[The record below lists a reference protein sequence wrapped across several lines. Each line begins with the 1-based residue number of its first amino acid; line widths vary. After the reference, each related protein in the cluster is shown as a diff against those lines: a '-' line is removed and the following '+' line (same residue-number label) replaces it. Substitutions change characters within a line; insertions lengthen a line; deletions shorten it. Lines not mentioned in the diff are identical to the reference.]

1 MDIRLVKALVGQQLK
16 HDKTGHG
23 IDHIERVVHLSLT
36 FAKQLHADQDTVAL
50 IALLHDVDDYKLV
63 GIDKASTYENA
74 ITIMTQCV
82 IPPIKQHKILESI
95 KQIGYSRY
103 LEGIR
108 PITLEGQ
115 IVSDADMCDAIG
127 ANGLLRVYAYGM
139 SKGQPFFNR
148 EVFPQ
153 ALTDANQYRQH
164 GSQYTIHHFFDKLLK
179 LKDLMMTE
187 PGKKEA
193 IIRHQY
199 LIDFLNHFFREEN
212 ASAWVQ
218 YLSRV
223 TKDYFI

>member
-1 MDIRLVKALVGQQLK
+1 MNIKHVQALVVQQLK
-16 HDKTGHG
+16 NDKTGHG
-23 IDHIERVVHLSLT
+23 VDHIERVVHLSLT
-36 FAKQLHADQDTVAL
+36 FAKQLHADLDTVAL

-63 GIDKASTYENA
+63 GIDKASTHENA
-74 ITIMTQCV
+74 IAIMNKCT
-82 IPPIKQHKILESI
+82 IPPITQHKILESI
-95 KQIGYSRY
+95 KQIGYSKY
-103 LEGIR
+103 LEVIR

-115 IVSDADMCDAIG
+115 IVSDADMCDAMG

-153 ALTDANQYRQH
+153 SLTDANQYRQH

-199 LIDFLNHFFREEN
+199 FIDFLNQFFREEN
-212 ASAWVQ
+212 ASAWIK
-218 YLSRV
+218 YLS
-223 TKDYFI
+223 TITNNQ

>member
-1 MDIRLVKALVGQQLK
+1 MNLKHVQALVVQQLK

-23 IDHIERVVHLSLT
+23 VDHIERVVHLSLT

-63 GIDKASTYENA
+63 GIDKAATYENA
-74 ITIMTQCV
+74 IAIMNQCA
-82 IPPIKQHKILESI
+82 IPPITQLKILESI

-127 ANGLLRVYAYGM
+127 AHGLLRVYAYGM

-148 EVFPQ
+148 EVFPPS
-153 ALTDANQYRQH
+153 LTDANQYRQH

-199 LIDFLNHFFREEN
+199 LINFLNQFFCEEN
-212 ASAWVQ
+212 ASAWIK
-218 YLSRV
+218 YLSAI
-223 TKDYFI
+223 TKN

>member
-1 MDIRLVKALVGQQLK
+1 VKLKHVQALVAQQLK

-23 IDHIERVVHLSLT
+23 VDHIERVLNLSLT
-36 FAKQLHADQDTVAL
+36 FANQLHADQDTVAL

-63 GIDKASTYENA
+63 GVEKASTYEKA
-74 ITIMTQCV
+74 IAIMKECV
-82 IPPIKQHKILESI
+82 ISANTQHKILESI

-108 PITLEGQ
+108 PTNLEGQ

-127 ANGLLRVYAYGM
+127 ANGLLRVYAYGL

-148 EVFPQ
+148 EVFPLS
-153 ALTDANQYRQH
+153 LTDANQYRQH

-199 LIDFLNHFFREEN
+199 LIDFLNQFFREEH
-212 ASAWVQ
+212 ASAWIK
-218 YLSRV
+218 YLSAI
-223 TKDYFI
+223 TNNQ

>member
-1 MDIRLVKALVGQQLK
+1 MNLKHVQALVVEQLK

-36 FAKQLHADQDTVAL
+36 FAKQLYADQDTVAL

-63 GIDKASTYENA
+63 GIDKAATYENA
-74 ITIMTQCV
+74 IAIMTQCA
-82 IPPIKQHKILESI
+82 IPPITQHKILESI

-127 ANGLLRVYAYGM
+127 ANGLLRVYVYGM
-139 SKGQPFFNR
+139 SKDQPFFNR
-148 EVFPQ
+148 DVFPQ
-153 ALTDANQYRQH
+153 ELTDANQYRQQ

-199 LIDFLNHFFREEN
+199 LIDFLNQFFREEN
-212 ASAWVQ
+212 ASAWIK
-218 YLSRV
+218 YLSNI
-223 TKDYFI
+223 T

>member
-1 MDIRLVKALVGQQLK
+1 MNIKHVQALVVQQLK
-16 HDKTGHG
+16 NDKTGHG
-23 IDHIERVVHLSLT
+23 VDHIERVVHLSLT
-36 FAKQLHADQDTVAL
+36 FAKQLHADLDTVAL

-63 GIDKASTYENA
+63 GIDKASTHENA
-74 ITIMTQCV
+74 IAIMNQCT
-82 IPPIKQHKILESI
+82 IPPITQHKILESI
-95 KQIGYSRY
+95 KQIGYSKY

-115 IVSDADMCDAIG
+115 IVSDADMCDAMG

-153 ALTDANQYRQH
+153 SLTDANQYRQH

-199 LIDFLNHFFREEN
+199 FIDFLNQFFREEN
-212 ASAWVQ
+212 ASAWIK
-218 YLSRV
+218 YLS
-223 TKDYFI
+223 TITNNQ